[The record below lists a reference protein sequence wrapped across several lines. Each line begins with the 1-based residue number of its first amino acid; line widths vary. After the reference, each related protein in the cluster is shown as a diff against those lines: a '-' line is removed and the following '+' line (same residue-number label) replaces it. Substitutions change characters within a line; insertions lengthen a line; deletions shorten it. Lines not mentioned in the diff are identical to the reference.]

1 MGTPLKNFSEGIV
14 SGTYDAAATSV
25 TMATGHGSRFADPA
39 TEGAFNA
46 WWWNATDYPNPAQ
59 DPDKEI
65 IRILARTGD
74 TFGTILRGQEGTAA
88 SVKNIA
94 GKEYRIAAG
103 ITAAVA
109 EEFRNISLAQT
120 FRGLILSTHHDS
132 DVAHKQVILNAD
144 AIVMS
149 DGEEVTDWANVMADL
164 TASGVGGLDNGSE
177 ANGVIYKIFALY
189 NGTTKGLC
197 FHRDKDWFLDED
209 SSTGEDAT
217 QGIRSNVDNSTVRV
231 SNGFQVSQAG
241 PWPFHDV
248 KLIKVGAPVGNL
260 WFTIEGNNAGV
271 PNNTV
276 LATSRKIDVSRL
288 STTASWIRIFFP
300 TPAALSAA
308 TQYHLVAHGDWAI
321 SGTNYV
327 GWRMDGSAGTY
338 ANGTKA
344 LYDSDTATWTADA
357 DDDLMFRGY
366 IEQND
371 VAFSTTVPAGYRYAH
386 VGYAINDSGGN
397 LIPFTQQD
405 RAWRHQRP
413 QPNGLIVN
421 ETPSVL
427 TLYDLRGFLPA
438 KEQLTVLLNITG
450 TGAAV
455 AAGCIGNISHTDLIY
470 NTANVGYL
478 GSLYSSLSSEALGEG
493 PGVFQLQYGAFYWDG
508 SAGADL
514 YTLGFNW

>member
-1 MGTPLKNFSEGIV
+1 MTTPLKNFSEGIV
-14 SGTYDAAATSV
+14 SGTYGAGDTSV
-25 TMATGHGSRFADPA
+25 TLNTGHGSRFPNPA
-39 TEGAFNA
+39 TDGAFNA
-46 WWWNATDYPNPAQ
+46 WWWNFTDYPNPAN

-65 IRILARTGD
+65 VRVTARTGD
-74 TFGTILRGQEGTAA
+74 TMGTILRAQEGTVA
-88 SVKNIA
+88 SAKNLA

-109 EEFRNISLAQT
+109 DEFRNRALLQT
-120 FRGLILSTHHDS
+120 FRNLTLSTHHDS
-132 DVAHKQVILNAD
+132 DLAPSRIVLNAE
-144 AIVMS
+144 AIVMN
-149 DGEEVTDWANVMADL
+149 DGEEVTGWDDVIADL
-164 TASGVGGLDNGSE
+164 TASGVGGLDTGSE
-177 ANGVIYKIFALY
+177 ANGVFYKIYALY

-209 SSTGEDAT
+209 SSSGEDAT

-231 SNGFQVSQAG
+231 AQGIQVSQAG

-260 WFTIEGNNAGV
+260 WFTIEGNSGGV

-308 TQYHLVAHGDWAI
+308 TQYHLVAHGDWAV

-338 ANGTKA
+338 TNGGKS

-357 DDDLMFRGY
+357 DDDLMFRAY

-371 VAFSTTVPAGYRYAH
+371 VDFATTVPAGYRYAH
-386 VGYAINDSGGN
+386 IGYALNNSAGN
-397 LIPFTQQD
+397 LVPFIQRD
-405 RAWRHQRP
+405 RQWRLR
-413 QPNGLIVN
+413 NAGADGLIVN
-421 ETPSVL
+421 ETASGLSLV
-427 TLYDLRGFLPA
+427 DLRAFVPA
-438 KEQLTVLLNITG
+438 LDALTVLLALTG
-450 TGAAV
+450 TGAA
-455 AAGCIGNISHTDLIY
+455 AATASLGSIDATDLA
-470 NTANVGYL
+470 NAALPGLQASLHAGSTAEWP
-478 GSLYSSLSSEALGEG
+478 YSGFIPVDVEFAGLMIA
-493 PGVFQLQYGAFYWDG
+493 PT
-508 SAGADL
+508 AGADL
-514 YTLGFNW
+514 YYAGFNW

>member
-25 TMATGHGSRFADPA
+25 TLSTGHGSRFAAPA

-65 IRILARTGD
+65 IRVLVRTGD

-88 SVKNIA
+88 SDKNIA

-109 EEFRNISLAQT
+109 EEFRNISLSQT
-120 FRGLILSTHHDS
+120 FRNLTLSTHHDS
-132 DVAHKQVILNAD
+132 DLAPSRIVLNAD
-144 AIVMS
+144 AIVMN
-149 DGEEVTDWANVMADL
+149 DGEEVTGWANVIADL
-164 TASGVGGLDNGSE
+164 TASGVGGLDTGSE

-197 FHRDKDWFLDED
+197 FHRDKDWLLDAD
-209 SSTGEDAT
+209 SSSGEDAT

-231 SNGFQVSQAG
+231 SQGFQVSQAG
-241 PWPFHDV
+241 PMPFHDV
-248 KLIKVGAPVGNL
+248 KLIKVGAPTGNL
-260 WFTIEGNNAGV
+260 WFTLEGNNAGV

-288 STTASWIRIFFP
+288 STTASWIRNFFP
-300 TPAALSAA
+300 TPAALSTA
-308 TQYHLVAHGDWAI
+308 TQYHRVAHGDWAI

-344 LYDSDTATWTADA
+344 LYDSDTLTWTADA

-386 VGYAINDSGGN
+386 VGYAINNSAGN
-397 LIPFTQQD
+397 LIPFIQ
-405 RAWRHQRP
+405 RGRKWRLR
-413 QPNGLIVN
+413 NAGVDGIIVN
-421 ETPSVL
+421 ETASGLSLV
-427 TLYDLRGFLPA
+427 DVRAFVPA
-438 KEQLTVLLNITG
+438 LESLTVLLGLTG
-450 TGAAV
+450 TGAA
-455 AAGCIGNISHTDLIY
+455 AA
-470 NTANVGYL
+470 TASL
-478 GSLYSSLSSEALGEG
+478 GSLDATDLANAALPGLQAALYAGGTAEWPYSGFSPVDVEYAGLMIA
-493 PGVFQLQYGAFYWDG
+493 PT
-508 SAGADL
+508 AGADL
-514 YTLGFNW
+514 YYGGFIW